1 MRTTK
6 TGGSGTITVK
16 ITTDFSGTGG
26 PSVGTPPTAGD
37 ALTYSCTSAASGT
50 PCTGSANA
58 ASTSAATTVV
68 TFGADAHSTGGASA
82 SDAGSV
88 TWSLTNDPV
97 YKTGT
102 YTATAT
108 FTISA
113 S

>member
-1 MRTTK
+1 
-6 TGGSGTITVK
+6 
-16 ITTDFSGTGG
+16 
-26 PSVGTPPTAGD
+26 
-37 ALTYSCTSAASGT
+37 
-50 PCTGSANA
+50 
-58 ASTSAATTVV
+58 VV